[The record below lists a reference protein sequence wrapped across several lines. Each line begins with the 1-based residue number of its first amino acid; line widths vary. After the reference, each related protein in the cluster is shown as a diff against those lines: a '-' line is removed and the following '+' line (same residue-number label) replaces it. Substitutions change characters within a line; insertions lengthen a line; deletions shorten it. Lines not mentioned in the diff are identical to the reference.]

1 MWDDVVGHAA
11 QKQYLQH
18 YLKAQE
24 RPHALLFSGPDG
36 LGKRQ
41 LALEFAKTLLCV
53 THTGTDNCKAC
64 RLMNLADD
72 SLSHPDFFLVKREL
86 EEKEGKIRY
95 KDISKDQIKE
105 LIQQAALTPAMSHT
119 RVCVIEDAD
128 TLCNGTAAPANAFL
142 KLLEEPPEGWVIILL
157 TSKPDKILPTIL
169 SRVVQLRFQSIELPL
184 VEQVLVQKGVPA
196 TEAPV
201 LARIAEGS
209 IGQALRLYAGNSDVH
224 KTNAKDYNALA
235 MRAQAWAFLE
245 ALPLSAPLNYIAG
258 RSWQAKGYQKL
269 DALLLVQMWQL
280 LLYDLLL
287 CKLQLYDR
295 IYNIDLLDELK
306 AQAGTWELAALKR
319 VLSLLQATH
328 DDIAHDAG
336 AKAALEAIAL
346 KIDQIYKE

>member
-1 MWDDVVGHAA
+1 MWNNVVGHAA

-18 YLKAQE
+18 YLQAQE

-41 LALEFAKTLLCV
+41 LALEFARTLLCA
-53 THTGTDNCKAC
+53 THTGTDNCEAC
-64 RLMNLADD
+64 RLMNVAGGNLA
-72 SLSHPDFFLVKREL
+72 HPDFMLVEREI
-86 EEKEGKIRY
+86 EEKDGKVRY
-95 KDISKDQIKE
+95 KDISIDQIRK
-105 LIQQAALTPAMSHT
+105 LIQQAALSPVMSRT
-119 RVCVIEDAD
+119 RVCIIEDAD
-128 TLCNGTAAPANAFL
+128 TLCNGMAAPANAFL

-169 SRVVQLRFQSIELPL
+169 SRVVLLRFQAVALPL
-184 VEQVLVQKGVPA
+184 VEQALVQKGVPA
-196 TEAPV
+196 AEAGV

-224 KTNAKDYNALA
+224 KTNAGDYNALA
-235 MRAQAWAFLE
+235 MRTQAWAFLE
-245 ALPLSAPLNYIAG
+245 ALPLAAPLNYIAG

-295 IYNIDLLDELK
+295 IYNIDLIEELK
-306 AQAGTWELAALKR
+306 AQAGAWQLTALKR
-319 VLSLLQATH
+319 VLALLQAAH
-328 DDIAHDAG
+328 DDIARDVG
-336 AKAALEAIAL
+336 AKAALEAMAL

>member
-1 MWDDVVGHAA
+1 MWDNVVGHAA
-11 QKQYLQH
+11 QKQYLQR

-36 LGKRQ
+36 LGKHQ
-41 LALEFAKTLLCV
+41 LALEFAKTLLCA
-53 THTGTDNCKAC
+53 THTGNDGCKAC
-64 RLMNLADD
+64 RLMNLPAG
-72 SLSHPDFFLVKREL
+72 SLGHPDFFLVKREL

-95 KDISKDQIKE
+95 KDIYRDQIRT
-105 LIQQAALTPAMSHT
+105 LIEQAALTPVMSRT

-128 TLCNGTAAPANAFL
+128 TMCNGTATVANSFL

-169 SRVVQLRFQSIELPL
+169 SRVVQLRFQAIELPL
-184 VEQVLVQKGVPA
+184 VEQVLVQKGVPQA
-196 TEAPV
+196 EAPV

-224 KTNAKDYNALA
+224 KTNAKDYNALN

-245 ALPLSAPLNYIAG
+245 ALLLAAPLNYIDG

-269 DALLLVQMWQL
+269 DALLLVQLWQL

-306 AQAGTWELAALKR
+306 AQAGAWQLAALKR
-319 VLSLLQATH
+319 VLALLQSTY

-336 AKAALEAIAL
+336 AKAALEAMAL

>member
-1 MWDDVVGHAA
+1 MWDNVVGHAA
-11 QKQYLQH
+11 QKQYLQR
-18 YLKAQE
+18 YIKAQE

-41 LALEFAKTLLCV
+41 LALEFAKTLLCA
-53 THTGTDNCKAC
+53 THTGNDGCEAC
-64 RLMNLADD
+64 SLMNLAAGN
-72 SLSHPDFFLVKREL
+72 LGHPDFFLVKREVS
-86 EEKEGKIRY
+86 EKEGKIRY
-95 KDISKDQIKE
+95 KDIYIDQIRA
-105 LIQQAALTPAMSHT
+105 LIEQAALTPVMSRT

-128 TLCNGTAAPANAFL
+128 TMCNGTAAVANSFL

-169 SRVVQLRFQSIELPL
+169 SRVVQLRFQAIELPL
-184 VEQVLVQKGVPA
+184 VEQVLVQKGVPQA
-196 TEAPV
+196 EVPV

-209 IGQALRLYAGNSDVH
+209 IGQALRLYAGNGDVH

-245 ALPLSAPLNYIAG
+245 ALPLAAPLNYIAG

-269 DALLLVQMWQL
+269 DALLLVQLWQL

-306 AQAGTWELAALKR
+306 AQAGAWQLAALKR
-319 VLSLLQATH
+319 ALALLQSTY

-336 AKAALEAIAL
+336 AKAALEAMAL

>member
-1 MWDDVVGHAA
+1 MWDNVVGHAA

-18 YLKAQE
+18 YLRAQE
-24 RPHALLFSGPDG
+24 RPHALLLSGPDG

-41 LALEFAKTLLCV
+41 LALEFAKTLLCA
-53 THTGTDNCKAC
+53 THTGNDDCKAC
-64 RLMNLADD
+64 RLMNLADG
-72 SLSHPDFFLVKREL
+72 SLSHPDFFLVKREVA
-86 EEKEGKIRY
+86 EKEGKIRY
-95 KDISKDQIKE
+95 KDIYIDQIRA
-105 LIQQAALTPAMSHT
+105 LIGQAALTPVMSQT

-128 TLCNGTAAPANAFL
+128 TMCNGSAAPANAFL

-169 SRVVQLRFQSIELPL
+169 SRVVQLRFQAIELPL
-184 VEQVLVQKGVPA
+184 VEAVLLQKGVPQA
-196 TEAPV
+196 EASV

-209 IGQALRLYAGNSDVH
+209 IGQALRLYTGNSDVH

-245 ALPLSAPLNYIAG
+245 ALPLATPLNYIAG

-269 DALLLVQMWQL
+269 DALLLVQLWQL

-306 AQAGTWELAALKR
+306 AQAGAWQLAALKR
-319 VLSLLQATH
+319 ALALLQSTY
-328 DDIAHDAG
+328 DDITHDAG
-336 AKAALEAIAL
+336 AKAALEAMAL